1 MRKTRRK
8 PSILGACAVIVSAT
22 LLAITLVGCGDEDA
36 PRSLSSLLLDRS
48 ELPRTLPK
56 LRESA
61 SNAGLNKFAK
71 ATGVHSAGQTTQLK
85 RQLKSHGFVRGS
97 ARRYQSRT
105 GDARILILIES
116 VTEMKDGD
124 ASKKMVEQTFKRAGK
139 KPNKIDIE
147 LGDFSRSYKIEAANI
162 PVYVFAWK
170 KGKLFYFF
178 SLSSNRNG
186 GPSQKA
192 VERLAEKL
200 AEKNEKG

>member
-1 MRKTRRK
+1 MKKLISTT
-8 PSILGACAVIVSAT
+8 ICAVLFFTV
-22 LLAITLVGCGDEDA
+22 LLALAIGGCGDGDA

-48 ELPRTLPK
+48 ELPGTLPK

-61 SNAGLNKFAK
+61 SNAGLNKFVRA
-71 ATGVHSAGQTTQLK
+71 AGVHSSGQTTQLK

-116 VTEMKDGD
+116 VAEMKDGD
-124 ASKKMVEQTFKRAGK
+124 AAKKMVEQTFKRAGK
-139 KPNKIDIE
+139 KPNEIDID
-147 LGDFSRSYKIEAANI
+147 LGSFSRSYKIEAANI
-162 PVYVFAWK
+162 PIYVFAWK
-170 KGKLFYFF
+170 RDKLFYFF

-192 VERLAEKL
+192 VERIAEKA
-200 AEKNEKG
+200 AEKVEKG

>member
-1 MRKTRRK
+1 MKKLTTINIYVVFC
-8 PSILGACAVIVSAT
+8 SVALISLAVSA
-22 LLAITLVGCGDEDA
+22 CGDDDA
-36 PRSLSSLLLDRS
+36 PRSLSNLLLDRS

-61 SNAGLNKFAK
+61 SNAELNKFVTVA
-71 ATGVHSAGQTTQLK
+71 GVHTAGQTTELK

-116 VTEMKDGD
+116 VAELKDGG
-124 ASKKMVEQTFKRAGK
+124 AAKKMVEQTFKRAGK
-139 KPNKIDIE
+139 DPDEIDIE

-162 PVYVFAWK
+162 PIYVFAWK

-186 GPSQKA
+186 GPSQKS
-192 VERLAEKL
+192 VERLAEKA
-200 AEKNEKG
+200 AEKNELG